1 MQTPLQ
7 MTFRNVQSSA
17 TVKSKIREY
26 VEKLNKLSNRITNC
40 RVVVDLPHRHHNKGK
55 IYHVQ
60 IDLTVPQGGLVI
72 NRNLS
77 QNKNHT
83 NLYVALHDAF
93 DIAKRQL
100 LTHIDLQRNV

>member
-7 MTFRNVQSSA
+7 VTFRNVQSSV
-17 TVKSKIREY
+17 TVESKIREY
-26 VEKLNKLSNRITNC
+26 VEKLNKICDRITSC
-40 RVVVDLPHRHHNKGK
+40 RVVVDLPHRNQNKGK

-60 IDLTVPQGGLVI
+60 IDLAVPQGELVI
-72 NRNLS
+72 NRNPS
-77 QNKNHT
+77 HDQSHT

-100 LTHIDLQRNV
+100 LSHIDMQRRV